1 MRVAQALLEE
11 HGADPLATTR
21 RFDVALGFDKGGT
34 PLHAAMFGCPQQ
46 HIDEMVA
53 LLLRNGA
60 DPNRRGG
67 SGASPLLAAVGFHNA
82 PGLQALMKHA
92 KGTLRLEDGLK
103 LNHASPLNCAAYAST
118 PKMVEALL
126 DAGANVLHVNDV
138 RRRSAAPLLPA
149 RTRLSAVCLS

>member
-1 MRVAQALLEE
+1 MSALM
-11 HGADPLATTR
+11 LA
-21 RFDVALGFDKGGT
+21 AEKG
-34 PLHAAMFGCPQQ
+34 HATHAK
-46 HIDEMVA
+46 

-67 SGASPLLAAVGFHNA
+67 SGASPLLAAVVCHNA

-103 LNHASPLNCAAYAST
+103 LNHDSPLGIAAYAST

-138 RRRSAAPLLPA
+138 RRRSAAPASLAP
-149 RTRLSAVCLS
+149 TCLSTACLS